1 MVDLSTN
8 IGGIHLPTCI
18 YNASGPRTGSTEAL
32 VKIASS
38 KSGAVLAKSAT
49 LVAQKGNDLP
59 RYVNEID
66 LGPVACMGSMN
77 SEGLPNLGFDYYNSA
92 ENAADVLA
100 AMNEPKPFILSLSG
114 LKLADNIDMIKS
126 ALKND
131 AAASIELNLAC
142 PNIPGKPTIAYDFA
156 QMADVLTA
164 VGKIR
169 GIRSKPLGVKLA
181 PYFDMPH
188 MAEAANIIN
197 RWASEESEP

>member
-1 MVDLSTN
+1 M
-8 IGGIHLPTCI
+8 
-18 YNASGPRTGSTEAL
+18 
-32 VKIASS
+32 KIASS

-197 RWASEESEP
+197 RWASEASEP